1 MRTLI
6 YDYNNKNNALLM
18 NIYND
23 NSISTMYIEN
33 MELIQKY
40 KELIRDLISM
50 KYMNPGCQ

>member
-23 NSISTMYIEN
+23 KSISTMSTQN
-33 MELIQKY
+33 MELIQAYVK
-40 KELIRDLISM
+40 LIRDLISV
-50 KYMNPGCQ
+50 KYMNPGRQ